1 MTTWIDFFAGAG
13 GSSTGIFEVPGMQVT
28 MAANHNKLVTE
39 IHAANHQDTDH
50 AVVDLHQERPSFFKR
65 TECAWF
71 SPECTKWS
79 QASGAQMPAI
89 EEGLFEDPLSDDV
102 KTRSRLLMFDV
113 LRYIEYHRYRLVIV
127 ENVVDIATQAKY
139 RTAWQVWRQ
148 ELQALGYTFRVMS
161 LNSMHA
167 QLLGAPAPQSRDR
180 IYIVAWPD
188 GERAPDLDRVVR
200 PRAYCARCDVVVE
213 SVQSFKPRREVGRY
227 RQAYLYCCSR
237 CAQVVEPY
245 WLPAAAA
252 IDWSLPGTRI
262 GDREKPLAEK
272 TLARI
277 AAGIARYWGPIHLEA
292 GGNQYDAADPRH
304 RRYGD
309 PDGYYRAWPVE
320 EALKALHTTNS
331 KGLAIPV
338 EGRDGKTAR
347 PVDLPFRTQTA
358 RLESALVN
366 APFIAE
372 MRGTST
378 ARPVSQPAGAFTAGG
393 NHHALVQSY
402 YGNTHEARPASDAL
416 GTLTTVDRYALLT
429 RHNNN
434 RGDQSNLT
442 TPIDEWMRTLTTT
455 AQQSIIRRPGEIT
468 AADVKAAREMI
479 PDVLFRMF
487 TPAEVA
493 AGMAFPADYQWQPV
507 DRLKPVSNRD
517 LVRAAGNAVT
527 PPAARDLVAVATESL
542 GRAA

>member
-1 MTTWIDFFAGAG
+1 
-13 GSSTGIFEVPGMQVT
+13 
-28 MAANHNKLVTE
+28 
-39 IHAANHQDTDH
+39 
-50 AVVDLHQERPSFFKR
+50 
-65 TECAWF
+65 
-71 SPECTKWS
+71 
-79 QASGAQMPAI
+79 
-89 EEGLFEDPLSDDV
+89 
-102 KTRSRLLMFDV
+102 
-113 LRYIEYHRYRLVIV
+113 
-127 ENVVDIATQAKY
+127 
-139 RTAWQVWRQ
+139 
-148 ELQALGYTFRVMS
+148 
-161 LNSMHA
+161 
-167 QLLGAPAPQSRDR
+167 
-180 IYIVAWPD
+180 
-188 GERAPDLDRVVR
+188 
-200 PRAYCARCDVVVE
+200 
-213 SVQSFKPRREVGRY
+213 
-227 RQAYLYCCSR
+227 
-237 CAQVVEPY
+237 VVEPY

-304 RRYGD
+304 PRHGD

-393 NHHALVQSY
+393 NHHGLVMHYERDRLVPSDPHLEPLASTTAGGIHDALVQSY
-402 YGNTHEARPASDAL
+402 YGNTLEARPPSDAL

-442 TPIDEWMRTLTTT
+442 TRVDEWMRTLTTT
-455 AQQSIIRRPGEIT
+455 AQQSIIRRPGAVT

-487 TPAEVA
+487 TPSEVA

-507 DRLKPVSNRD
+507 DRLKPISNRD
-517 LVRAAGNAVT
+517 LVKAAGNAVT